1 MRTNPEIDAFL
12 LEGCGRC
19 PLGGTP
25 QCKVH
30 NWTEELKFLR
40 RLVLEC
46 GLVEERKWGVPCYTH
61 HGANVV
67 MIYAF
72 KDNCG
77 LSFLKGA
84 LLRDGHG
91 ILEKAGANSQVGRL
105 VRFTD
110 VQRIAA
116 LAPQLKEYIFEA
128 VEVEKAG
135 LKVKTK
141 DISDYTVPEEFQR
154 RLDSDPELLEA
165 YEGLTPGRRKGYLL
179 YFSGAKNPKT
189 RESRI
194 DKYIEKILKGKG
206 FHDR

>member
-1 MRTNPEIDAFL
+1 MRTNPEIDAYL

-30 NWTEELKFLR
+30 NWSEELKFLR

-61 HGANVV
+61 KGANVL

-84 LLRDGHG
+84 LLQDQHQ
-91 ILEKAGANSQVGRL
+91 ILEKPGENSQGGRL
-105 VRFTD
+105 ARFTD
-110 VQRIAA
+110 VKRIAE
-116 LAPQLKEYIFEA
+116 LAHILKEYIFEA
-128 VEVEKAG
+128 VEVENAG

-141 DISDYTVPEEFQR
+141 SISQYEVPVEFQQ
-154 RLDSDPELLEA
+154 RLDSDPELREA

-179 YFSGAKNPKT
+179 YFSGSKNPKT
-189 RESRI
+189 REARI
-194 DKYIEKILKGKG
+194 DKYIPKIMKGLG

>member
-1 MRTNPEIDAFL
+1 MHTKPEVDAYF

-61 HGANVV
+61 KGANVI

-72 KDNCG
+72 KGNCG

-84 LLRDGHG
+84 LLGDRHK
-91 ILEKAGANSQVGRL
+91 ILENPGENSQAGRL
-105 VRFTD
+105 ARFTD
-110 VQRIAA
+110 VKRIAE
-116 LAPQLKEYIFEA
+116 LASILKEYIFEA
-128 VEVEKAG
+128 VEVENAG

-141 DISDYTVPEEFQR
+141 SIGQYEVPEEFQR
-154 RLDSDPELLEA
+154 RLDSEPELREA

-179 YFSGAKNPKT
+179 YFSGSKNPKT
-189 RESRI
+189 REARI
-194 DKYIEKILKGKG
+194 EKYIPKILKGLG
-206 FHDR
+206 FHDK

>member
-1 MRTNPEIDAFL
+1 MLTNPKIDDYL

-25 QCKVH
+25 GCKVH
-30 NWTEELKFLR
+30 LWTQELKFLR

-61 HGANVV
+61 NGANVI

-84 LLRDGHG
+84 LLSDGHQ
-91 ILEKAGANSQVGRL
+91 ILERAGENSQVGRL

-110 VQRIAA
+110 VQRIAQ
-116 LAPQLKEYIFEA
+116 LASILKEYIFEA
-128 VEVEKAG
+128 VEVENAG

-141 DISDYTVPEEFQR
+141 SISDYAVPLEFQE
-154 RLDSDPELLEA
+154 RLDRDPELREA
-165 YEGLTPGRRKGYLL
+165 YQALTPGRRKGYLL
-179 YFSGAKNPKT
+179 HFSGSKNAKT
-189 RESRI
+189 REARI
-194 DKYIEKILKGKG
+194 ERNIPKILKGLG